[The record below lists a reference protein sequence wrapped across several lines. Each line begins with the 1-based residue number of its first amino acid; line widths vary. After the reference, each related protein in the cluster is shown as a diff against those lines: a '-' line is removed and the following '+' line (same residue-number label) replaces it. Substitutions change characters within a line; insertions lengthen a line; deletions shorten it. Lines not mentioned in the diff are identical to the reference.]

1 MNTKLE
7 LWRATYIS
15 QWRLHPHFMNIW
27 ISKSLARRWA
37 GASLQRVL
45 QHLRK
50 LEKEFRYEIWLEAVW
65 HPSVLLCIILHRLI
79 ILYSYSHLFVFIGFT
94 LPFFFVLYVAVLTF
108 LCNFLILSSATSC
121 ILFFFRRLHI
131 YPHIVRFVDPTL
143 NYSSSSYAFL
153 LHILSQSSFF
163 SFLFVFVLFPV
174 VFFFPLFLNVVTF
187 LVSPF
192 LFHPLVSL
200 PYAALTF
207 IVVLL
212 PPFSYFS
219 LLYSYSSL
227 FPFTTSTTAAK
238 GNTTRTLQPR
248 TWITLFCCWQAT

>member
-1 MNTKLE
+1 MTSFGSTLYYSSSSYNFVFLFTF
-7 LWRATYIS
+7 I
-15 QWRLHPHFMNIW
+15 RLYRFY
-27 ISKSLARRWA
+27 SSFLLCTLRRCFNL
-37 GASLQRVL
+37 SLQL
-45 QHLRK
+45 
-50 LEKEFRYEIWLEAVW
+50 
-65 HPSVLLCIILHRLI
+65 
-79 ILYSYSHLFVFIGFT
+79 SYT
-94 LPFFFVLYVAVLTF
+94 FFG
-108 LCNFLILSSATSC
+108 NFLYP
-121 ILFFFRRLHI
+121 FFFRRLHI

-248 TWITLFCCWQAT
+248 T